1 MASIRA
7 ALPAGVRLNGDFR
20 KLLRQANDIV
30 GQVLLVVFFAIMCA
44 VPLTVLV
51 LGIINFVRA
60 LSRRGTIVLQ
70 ALISL
75 VLWTVLTYAIV
86 LIFFMIVFS
95 QKYPVS
101 TPDELKTT
109 AIFILATV
117 IYAAAG
123 AALIY
128 WTKRQAKLSQAA

>member
-1 MASIRA
+1 M
-7 ALPAGVRLNGDFR
+7 G
-20 KLLRQANDIV
+20 
-30 GQVLLVVFFAIMCA
+30 A

-51 LGIINFVRA
+51 LGVINFVRA

-86 LIFFMIVFS
+86 LIFMMIVFS

-101 TPDELKTT
+101 PTDELKTT

-117 IYAAAG
+117 IYMVAG

-128 WTKRQAKLSQAA
+128 WTKRQAKLSQAALVGPVS

>member
-1 MASIRA
+1 M
-7 ALPAGVRLNGDFR
+7 G
-20 KLLRQANDIV
+20 
-30 GQVLLVVFFAIMCA
+30 A

-60 LSRRGTIVLQ
+60 LSRRGTIILQ
-70 ALISL
+70 ALVSL
-75 VLWTVLTYAIV
+75 VLWMVLTYAIV

-101 TPDELKTT
+101 PTDELKTT
-109 AIFILATV
+109 AGAILATV

-123 AALIY
+123 VALIY
-128 WTKRQAKLSQAA
+128 WTKRQAKLSQVAKFAG